1 MNQQPYDTRIQF
13 ALQIYDTATPRPSL
27 RQIEKI
33 AGIKHPSLL
42 QALALRAL
50 KDHMRCPTC
59 GRVPGEK
66 ISLRRAHKERQGKE
80 NLA

>member
-1 MNQQPYDTRIQF
+1 MTQQPYNTRIQF
-13 ALQIYDTATPRPSL
+13 ALQIYDTAKPRPSL
-27 RQIEKI
+27 RQIEKM

-50 KDHMRCPTC
+50 KEHMRCPTC

-66 ISLRRAHKERQGKE
+66 ISLRRAHKEQQKGVR
-80 NLA
+80 L

>member
-1 MNQQPYDTRIQF
+1 MTQPYDTRIQF

-27 RQIEKI
+27 RQIEKM

-66 ISLRRAHKERQGKE
+66 ISLKRAKAEKEKIHG
-80 NLA
+80 

>member
-1 MNQQPYDTRIQF
+1 MNSQPYDTRIRF
-13 ALQIYDTATPRPSL
+13 ALQIYDTAKPRPSL
-27 RQIEKI
+27 RQIEKM

-66 ISLRRAHKERQGKE
+66 ISLRRAYKEAHK
-80 NLA
+80 

>member
-1 MNQQPYDTRIQF
+1 MKPQPYDTRIQF
-13 ALQIYDTATPRPSL
+13 ALQIYDTAKPRPSL
-27 RQIEKI
+27 RQIEKL

-66 ISLRRAHKERQGKE
+66 VSLKRAYAEKESE
-80 NLA
+80 S